1 MAHSPLAK
9 HFCAICGYR
18 RRKPLPQLIAISGVT
33 NDTTLLHVLK
43 WRKPQVFT
51 QIVVDYRSTGVN
63 ESSHIHTHTYTY
75 IILQECSLILLRS
88 ESWFRSLVFILLYV
102 FILTCLLPLPFSSA
116 ICQRSTFSEMVYGLK
131 YVYLLRVLFKA
142 AHIRGTRSD
151 QKTYINPPR
160 LPPDRFFFSS
170 THSLQFFIL
179 FILFN
184 TEVDSRWI
192 PYSVDQTQSHTNYSY
207 ISLYYIFLHSK

>member
-1 MAHSPLAK
+1 MQPDSTE
-9 HFCAICGYR
+9 I
-18 RRKPLPQLIAISGVT
+18 RKLVPQFGFYSIVRFYSYLPS
-33 NDTTLLHVLK
+33 
-43 WRKPQVFT
+43 
-51 QIVVDYRSTGVN
+51 
-63 ESSHIHTHTYTY
+63 
-75 IILQECSLILLRS
+75 
-88 ESWFRSLVFILLYV
+88 
-102 FILTCLLPLPFSSA
+102 PLPFSSA

-142 AHIRGTRSD
+142 AHIRGTLSD

-207 ISLYYIFLHSK
+207 ISLYCIFLHSK